1 MRRAAP
7 PLLLSGPTRYAG
19 LAQRHAQVLLALL
32 ALAALLLLGRPG
44 MEPPQPG
51 DGGDVALASTI
62 VENIR
67 HGGAYY
73 PVAADARRDAG
84 LPLRPFTR
92 FALPTLPI
100 VAAAVPP
107 PLFAAMLALLAGAV
121 GVAAWVRLHP
131 WLGRRRV
138 AALLLV
144 AMLIAGLAP
153 AGPMALALL
162 PEMWAGL
169 LLALALLVRRPG
181 RWVEASALALAA
193 ALLCET
199 AAPALL
205 LMAVLAWRD
214 GDRREAIG
222 WALALGLFMVVLGVH
237 AQAVARLLRDS
248 DLAATGGWSHLGP
261 AYAVRALAQATAATG
276 LPGGPA
282 ALLMLLAMFGW
293 TALADSLAE
302 RMAAILILYATMLAL
317 TARIGQVEAAAIA
330 APLAFAGLV
339 FAVDGLRDLVLAALD
354 GRRITVKRVVR

>member
-7 PLLLSGPTRYAG
+7 PLLLSRPTRYAG
-19 LAQRHAQVLLALL
+19 LAQRRAQLLLVLL
-32 ALAALLLLGRPG
+32 ALAALLLIGRPG
-44 MEPPQPG
+44 VQPPRPG

-73 PVAADARRDAG
+73 PVAADAMRDAG
-84 LPLRPFTR
+84 RPLRPFTR

-107 PLFAAMLALLAGAV
+107 RLFAAMLVLLAGAV
-121 GVAAWVRLHP
+121 GVAGWVRLRP

-138 AALLLV
+138 ATLLLV
-144 AMLIAGLAP
+144 AMLVAGLAP
-153 AGPMALALL
+153 AGPLALALL
-162 PEMWAGL
+162 PAVWAGL

-199 AAPALL
+199 AAPALS
-205 LMAVLAWRD
+205 LMAVLAWRE
-214 GDRREAIG
+214 GDRREAVG

-248 DLAATGGWSHLGP
+248 DLATATGAGLAGP
-261 AYAVRALAQATAATG
+261 AHAIRALAAATAATD
-276 LPGGPA
+276 LPGRPA
-282 ALLMLLAMFGW
+282 ALLMLLAIFGW
-293 TALADSLAE
+293 TALADPLAE
-302 RMAAILILYATMLAL
+302 RVAAILILHAAMLAL

-330 APLAFAGLV
+330 APLALAGLV
-339 FAVDGLRDLVLAALD
+339 FTVDGLRDLVLAAMD

>member
-19 LAQRHAQVLLALL
+19 LAQRRAQLLLVLL
-32 ALAALLLLGRPG
+32 ALAALLLVGRPG
-44 MEPPQPG
+44 VQPPQPD
-51 DGGDVALASTI
+51 DGGGVALASTI

-73 PVAADARRDAG
+73 PVAAEARRDAG
-84 LPLRPFTR
+84 LPLRPFTT

-107 PLFAAMLALLAGAV
+107 RLFAAMLVLLAGAV
-121 GVAAWVRLHP
+121 GVAAWVRLRP
-131 WLGRRRV
+131 RLGRRRV

-144 AMLIAGLAP
+144 ALLVAGLAP

-162 PEMWAGL
+162 PDIWAGL
-169 LLALALLVRRPG
+169 LLALALLVRRRG
-181 RWVEASALALAA
+181 RWVEAAALALAA

-199 AAPALL
+199 AAPALP
-205 LMAVLAWRD
+205 LMAILAWRD

-248 DLAATGGWSHLGP
+248 DLTTATGLDLAGP
-261 AYAVRALAQATAATG
+261 TYAIRALAEATAATD
-276 LPGGPA
+276 LPGGAA
-282 ALLMLLAMFGW
+282 ALLMLLALFGW
-293 TALADSLAE
+293 TTLADPFAE
-302 RMAAILILYATMLAL
+302 RVAAVLILYAAMLAL

-330 APLAFAGLV
+330 APLSLVGLV
-339 FAVDGLRDLVLAALD
+339 FAVDGVRDLVLAALD